1 MRLVD
6 SQAVDWQPFSQHRPG
21 SAMNKR
27 LLNGR
32 PDQADNYELSLVLM
46 DGDYTT
52 PRHRHNFDQLRYM
65 LEGEFGY
72 GRSKD
77 EIQQQ
82 GTAGYFPEGVYY
94 EQKAIGRSVT
104 LLFQG
109 GGPSGAGF
117 LSYSELEAG
126 YKTLGEEG
134 VFANGVFTWRDDAGG
149 KHNKDAYEAIWERMR
164 GRDLEYPKPR
174 YRTPIVADVDH
185 YDWIHAGGNGVKTR
199 HIGAFTER
207 AIEFGFLKLDQKAV
221 HACAPNALYYF
232 LSGEGVIGRKDYRA
246 GAAAAMDGDEDA
258 VICAAS
264 PTHLIYILLPRF

>member
-6 SQAVDWQPFSQHRPG
+6 SQAIDWRPFSQHRPG

-32 PDQADNYELSLVLM
+32 DDQPDNYELSLVLM

-65 LEGEFGY
+65 VEGEFGY
-72 GRSKD
+72 GRTRDSV
-77 EIQQQ
+77 QQE

-94 EQKAIGRSVT
+94 EQNAIGRSIT

-117 LSYSELEAG
+117 LSYDQLEAG
-126 YKTLGEEG
+126 YARLSDEG
-134 VFANGVFTWRDDAGG
+134 AFSNGVYTWRDENDG

-164 GRDLEYPKPR
+164 EKELAYPKPR
-174 YRTPIVADVDH
+174 YRAPIIADVDH
-185 YDWIHAGGNGVKTR
+185 YEWVDTPESGVQAR

-207 AIEFGFLKLDQKAV
+207 GIEFGFLKLDANAKHVCDA
-221 HACAPNALYYF
+221 NALYYF
-232 LSGEGVIGRKDYRA
+232 LSGDGVIARQAYRA
-246 GAAAAMDGDEDA
+246 GCAAAMDGDEGA
-258 VICAAS
+258 VICAGA
-264 PTHLIYILLPRF
+264 PTELAYILLPKF